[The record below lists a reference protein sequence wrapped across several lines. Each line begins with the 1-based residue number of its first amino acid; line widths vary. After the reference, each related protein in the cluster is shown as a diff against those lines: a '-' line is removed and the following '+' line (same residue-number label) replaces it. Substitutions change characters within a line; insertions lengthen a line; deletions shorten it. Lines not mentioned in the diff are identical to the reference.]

1 MEWEVIIAQL
11 NQLNL
16 IKATVTALLV
26 GFGTTVTALLVG
38 FGTVLGSSLAKLL
51 IDGIKLLP
59 GIIKNLK
66 LRLKKWLLR
75 QIKYYRRICKIKYR
89 NRQLQ
94 KA

>member
-11 NQLNL
+11 NQLDL
-16 IKATVTALLV
+16 IKASATAFLV
-26 GFGTTVTALLVG
+26 A

-75 QIKYYRRICKIKYR
+75 KIKYYRRICKIKYR
-89 NRQLQ
+89 KRQFPHNTI
-94 KA
+94 